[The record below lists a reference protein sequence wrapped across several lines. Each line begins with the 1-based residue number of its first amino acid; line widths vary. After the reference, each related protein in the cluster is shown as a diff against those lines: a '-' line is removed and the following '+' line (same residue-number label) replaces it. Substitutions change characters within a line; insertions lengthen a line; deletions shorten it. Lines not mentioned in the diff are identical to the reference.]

1 MSKRTAVILSDDV
14 YDILVKESLSRYG
27 TTRAISKV
35 LNELVREAIK
45 LRGILEIK
53 ELLRKEKKIKITAEE
68 FHKFRREL
76 SKRLE
81 E

>member
-68 FHKFRREL
+68 FHEFRREL